1 MISSISSS
9 NIVVK
14 RRKFRKKRIVTRN
27 KQKFNPNLTMRFS
40 LFWLPK
46 TGQRRTLTLFR
57 LGFFGQSLTW
67 GGGGGATAPPAV

>member
-1 MISSISSS
+1 MILSISSS

-14 RRKFRKKRIVTRN
+14 RRKFSKKRIVTRN

-46 TGQRRTLTLFR
+46 TGQRRTLKQIMIRNHQNYVDQIMYAFSTSR
-57 LGFFGQSLTW
+57 DN
-67 GGGGGATAPPAV
+67 